1 MKMYTA
7 FSLVLISLQLNL
19 MAQRTFAMKEGDTTF
34 VMKEYFLCH
43 LYRGDQVHE
52 FSEEELETIQSGH
65 LNHINTLAN
74 EGKIAIAG
82 PMGDDDE
89 LRGIIIFHAES
100 LEEAIALQE
109 KDPAIIAGRLR
120 MEIRP
125 WWGAVGS
132 KLP

>member
-1 MKMYTA
+1 MKMYTV
-7 FSLVLISLQLNL
+7 FFLVLMSLQLNL
-19 MAQRTFAMKEGDTTF
+19 MAQRTFEMKEGDTTF

-43 LYRGDQVHE
+43 LYRGNQAHE
-52 FSEEELETIQSGH
+52 FNEEELEAIQSGH

-89 LRGIIIFHAES
+89 LRGIIIFHTES

>member
-1 MKMYTA
+1 
-7 FSLVLISLQLNL
+7 
-19 MAQRTFAMKEGDTTF
+19 MAQRTFEMKEGDTTF

-43 LYRGDQVHE
+43 LYRGDQAHE
-52 FSEEELETIQSGH
+52 FNEEELEAIQSGH
-65 LNHINTLAN
+65 LNHINSLAN

-89 LRGIIIFHAES
+89 LRGIIIFHTES

-109 KDPAIIAGRLR
+109 NDPAIIAGRLR

>member
-1 MKMYTA
+1 MKKLSA
-7 FSLVLISLQLNL
+7 FLPVLLSLQLNL
-19 MAQRTFAMKEGDTTF
+19 MAQRTFEMKEGDTTF

-43 LYRGDQVHE
+43 LYRGDSALD
-52 FSEEELETIQSGH
+52 FSQEELETIQSGH

-89 LRGIIIFHAES
+89 LRGIIIYHTES

-109 KDPAIIAGRLR
+109 RDPAIIAGRLR